1 MSRDDTIPPPIHWSD
16 GMLLMPQHF
25 QQQAHHHEESLRYH
39 LRLLNPFHWGVRRL
53 SFDAQA
59 LAEGFFRV
67 QELEAV
73 FEDGLTVR
81 YPPPETDAG
90 RKPQGLALDLGSL
103 RERASQQPVTV
114 FLAVSDDKFSGTS
127 SDHSRFQ
134 AQSTGKVRDEHTDD
148 GDARLTVLLP
158 RIKLQADEATP
169 GYSLLPLVAI
179 ECVQAKFRVVDGDVA
194 PRIAT
199 DANSPLWM
207 RCAWLAKDLR
217 ARAASLDDS
226 IRTASADTER
236 ALVHERERLLHH
248 LVAGLPAFEALLA
261 TEPHPFTLYL
271 GLCSLAGQLAAI
283 GHSRI
288 PPPFARYEHAS
299 PGAAFNSVIEF
310 IRVSLDQGV
319 SDLFT
324 AIPLRQLQDR
334 FSTQVEADWLD
345 REWVIG
351 IQGTPGTTERQLL
364 DWMRG
369 ARIGAETQLKGLRE
383 KRSVGVPRV
392 QVNQCRGLLAPRG
405 TLLFSLTPEPG
416 LLEARQPLAVENPRD
431 PEHPRALAPPAQLTL
446 FVGPRTRS
454 S

>member
-1 MSRDDTIPPPIHWSD
+1 MNRDDTIPPPIHWSD

-25 QQQAHHHEESLRYH
+25 QQQAHHHEEALRYH

-59 LAEGFFRV
+59 LAEGSFRV

-81 YPPPETDAG
+81 YPPPETDA
-90 RKPQGLALDLGSL
+90 REKPAGLTLGLGAL

-114 FLAVSDDKFSGTS
+114 FLAVSDDKRSGTS
-127 SDHSRFQ
+127 GPYSRFQ
-134 AQSTGKVRDEHTDD
+134 AQHTRQVRDEHTGD

-158 RIKLQADEATP
+158 RLLLQADEDP
-169 GYSLLPLVAI
+169 QGSIRLPLVTLK
-179 ECVQAKFRVVDGDVA
+179 CVDSKFVVVDGDVA
-194 PRIAT
+194 PRIST
-199 DANSPLWM
+199 DASTPLWM
-207 RCAWLAKDLR
+207 RCALLAKDLR
-217 ARAASLDDS
+217 GRAASLDDS
-226 IRTASADTER
+226 IRSASADTER

-288 PPPFARYEHAS
+288 PPPFERYAHAS
-299 PGAAFNSVIEF
+299 PGAAFNTVIDF

-334 FSTQVEADWLD
+334 FSTAVEADWLD
-345 REWVIG
+345 REWDILA
-351 IQGTPGTTERQLL
+351 GTSRISVSRCTRRERVVSRALF
-364 DWMRG
+364 
-369 ARIGAETQLKGLRE
+369 A
-383 KRSVGVPRV
+383 
-392 QVNQCRGLLAPRG
+392 
-405 TLLFSLTPEPG
+405 TLLPRLANSASL
-416 LLEARQPLAVENPRD
+416 LQ
-431 PEHPRALAPPAQLTL
+431 
-446 FVGPRTRS
+446 
-454 S
+454 